1 MRKEEAEKKWCPF
14 ARNWDF
20 VQPEEHIVGGI
31 NRDEDGGPDS
41 SCLCITDRCMAWK
54 THLEWEDDDCTI
66 LVESETG
73 ECTLMRPN

>member
-41 SCLCITDRCMAWK
+41 SCLCITDRCMAWEEQGYRQTPEGDRVFIGDCRMLRK
-54 THLEWEDDDCTI
+54 LDD
-66 LVESETG
+66 
-73 ECTLMRPN
+73 